1 MRWLAL
7 LGAAGL
13 CLGGLGCNN
22 NTEVTGEGGKA
33 LKLSVPAMTTT
44 VRQGDKAQITIKVKK
59 TKFDEDVKLD
69 FSQLPEGVK
78 LAESNPKID
87 KGANEAT
94 FTLLADDKAK
104 LEEGQKAK
112 VSASAAGMKA
122 GPEEFTINVKEKK

>member
-7 LGAAGL
+7 LAAAGL

-22 NTEVTGEGGKA
+22 HTEVTGEGGKA
-33 LKLSVPAMTTT
+33 LKLTVPALVTT
-44 VRQGDKAQITIKVKK
+44 VQQGDKAQITIKVKK

-78 LAESNPKID
+78 LAEANPKID
-87 KGANEAT
+87 KGSSEAT
-94 FTLLADDKAK
+94 FTLLADAKAK
-104 LEEGQKAK
+104 LEEGHKAR
-112 VSASAAGMKA
+112 VAASAAGMKA